1 MEVIG
6 LTGNVASGKSTVAEL
21 WRSWGVPVVSADV
34 LARQVVQQGSRGL
47 AEVVQAFG
55 EGMLAPGGSLDR
67 EALRGLVFR
76 DDGARR
82 RLEAIVHPGVRAL
95 RDHWTAERRSWGVG
109 RVAWEIPLL
118 YETGADQE
126 VDEVVFVDA
135 PAELREGRIVSR
147 RGLSA
152 EEARSIMGAQGD
164 ARKKR
169 RAADYVID
177 NSGSLADLR
186 RRARTVLD
194 QLGSPAR
201 GVS

>member
-1 MEVIG
+1 
-6 LTGNVASGKSTVAEL
+6 
-21 WRSWGVPVVSADV
+21 
-34 LARQVVQQGSRGL
+34 
-47 AEVVQAFG
+47 
-55 EGMLAPGGSLDR
+55 MLASDGSLDR
-67 EALRGLVFR
+67 EALRRLVFR

-82 RLEAIVHPGVRAL
+82 RLEAIVHPGVRTL
-95 RDHWTAERRSWGVG
+95 RDLWTAERQSWGVG

-126 VDEVVFVDA
+126 VDKVVVVDA
-135 PAELREGRIVSR
+135 PEEQRERRIVSR

-152 EEARSIMGAQGD
+152 EEARSIMGAQGH

-177 NSGSLADLR
+177 NSGSVADLR

-194 QLGSPAR
+194 QIGPAAR
-201 GVS
+201 GAS